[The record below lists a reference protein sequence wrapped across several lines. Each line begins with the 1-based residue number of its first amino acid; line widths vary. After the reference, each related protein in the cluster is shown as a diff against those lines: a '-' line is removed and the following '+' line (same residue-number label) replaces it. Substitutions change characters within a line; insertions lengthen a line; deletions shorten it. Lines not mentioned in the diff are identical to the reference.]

1 MSLFLYN
8 TATRQKEAFVPQG
21 DLVKIYVCGI
31 TAYDYCHIGHARSA
45 VIFDVLV
52 RYLREQGYKV
62 HFIRNFTDI
71 DDKIINRALKED
83 RDWHEVG
90 QTYMQAFHE
99 DMDRLGVL
107 RADEEPK
114 ATEFIEQIQSL
125 CQKLIDAGK
134 AYATPSG
141 DVYFRVHSYPAY
153 GQLSQQSLDD
163 MRAGASARVGLN
175 PEKEDALD
183 FALWKAAKAGEPNFP
198 SPWGPG
204 RPGWHIE
211 CSAMTM
217 PWIPLDIH
225 GGGQDLIFPHHENE
239 KAQTEACLNTTL
251 ARLWMHNGFV
261 QINSEKM
268 SKSLGNYKT
277 IRDILESFLPETLRF
292 FLLGKHYR
300 SPIDFSF
307 ADMEEAE
314 RGERRIYQTILDVQ
328 KYRANPPKLVDLP
341 KEQAETLR
349 GEWQEISKRY
359 AEAMNDDVN
368 TAQALG
374 VIFSL
379 VRHVN
384 RLLEEKK
391 LRKSQVV
398 WELLGQF
405 LEAVELWRQHLGLFS
420 LSPEDF
426 FAQLKALRITRNK
439 VDVQRVEELLNQ
451 RRQARAAKDFARSDS
466 LRNEL
471 ESLGVIVQDTP
482 EGQKW
487 DLA

>member
-31 TAYDYCHIGHARSA
+31 TAYDFCHIGHARSA

-52 RYLREQGYKV
+52 RYLRERGYQV

-71 DDKIINRALKED
+71 DDKIINRAAKEG
-83 RDWHEVG
+83 RDWREVG
-90 QTYMQAFHE
+90 ETYMAAFHE

-114 ATEFIEQIQSL
+114 ATAYIGPILEM
-125 CQKLIDAGK
+125 CQKLIEAGK

-141 DVYFRVHSYPAY
+141 DVYFRVHSYPHY
-153 GQLSQQSLDD
+153 GELSQQSLDD
-163 MRAGASARVGLN
+163 MSAGASARVGVN
-175 PEKEDALD
+175 AEKEDPLD
-183 FALWKAAKAGEPNFP
+183 FALWKSAKPGEPSFP
-198 SPWGPG
+198 SPWGEG

-211 CSAMTM
+211 CSAMTT

-251 ARLWMHNGFV
+251 AKLWMHNGFV
-261 QINSEKM
+261 QINAEKM

-277 IRDILESFLPETLRF
+277 IRDILESYLPETLRF

-300 SPIDFSF
+300 SPIDFTF
-307 ADMEEAE
+307 DEMDEAE
-314 RGERRIYQTILDVQ
+314 RAERRIYQTIHDVEQ
-328 KYRANPPKLVDLP
+328 VLATNAKLANLP
-341 KEQAETLR
+341 KDEEEAMR
-349 GEWQEISKRY
+349 AEWQSFGERY
-359 AEAMNDDVN
+359 MSAMDDDIN

-374 VIFSL
+374 VIFSQ

-384 RLLEEKK
+384 RLLEEKR
-391 LRKSQVV
+391 LRKSRVV
-398 WELLGQF
+398 REF
-405 LEAVELWRQHLGLFS
+405 LEDFLRALHLWRTHLGLFS
-420 LSPEDF
+420 LDAETF
-426 FAQLKALRITRNK
+426 FSDLKAMRIRRTGL
-439 VDVQRVEELLNQ
+439 DLARVEDLLAQ
-451 RRQARAAKDFARSDS
+451 RKRAREAKDFATSDQ
-466 LRNEL
+466 LRGEL
-471 ESLGVIVQDTP
+471 EGLGVIVQDTP